1 MDFTVEQVDRLAAT
15 RDAVGLARALRF
27 GRDRDLVLAA
37 HFELARLGADAVPP
51 LIEFMRDDLTSRS
64 QRAWWTL
71 IRIGAPSAAPLA
83 DLARHDPIPW
93 VRGAATWVLAFIKN
107 RSVEPT
113 LIAGLRDPAN
123 EVRLPAAIALGN
135 RSCHD
140 AVGALL
146 HILTCGAHDDPSFP
160 HPDHLKFPFTRA
172 CTGGRGDEGGPLD
185 GGAGDSRCT
194 ALLHTPT
201 SGLPPLEPLSP
212 ADAAELLLAART
224 DNRLNEDDEDEDDG
238 YLGHEVPDEYAP
250 RWLTVPWCS
259 WEASEVRGAT
269 ALALGR
275 IGDARAVEPLI
286 ACLEDAGETASLRN
300 WIIEALWMIGD
311 RRAFDAVYEAT
322 FDEDLADA
330 ALSALGSFGDR
341 RALARVA
348 PLVNSRRWGARH
360 IAVWALSGMEDPAA
374 LRYLLR
380 LADDSDAAICR
391 QAAVG
396 LARIGSQQA
405 LEGVASLLAHRDLAV
420 RLKAARLLQRAE
432 SLRTRGKC

>member
-1 MDFTVEQVDRLAAT
+1 MDFTVEQVDRLAAA
-15 RDAVGLARALRF
+15 RDAVGLTRALRF
-27 GRDRDLVLAA
+27 GRDRELVRAA
-37 HFELARLGADAVPP
+37 HFELARLGADAVSP

-93 VRGAATWVLAFIKN
+93 ARGAATWVLAFIKN

-160 HPDHLKFPFTRA
+160 HPDQLKFPFTSA
-172 CTGGRGDEGGPLD
+172 CTGGRGDEGGRLD
-185 GGAGDSRCT
+185 GGPGDSRCI
-194 ALLHTPT
+194 AWLHTST
-201 SGLPPLEPLSP
+201 SGLPPLEPPSP
-212 ADAAELLLAART
+212 ADAAELLLAARA
-224 DNRLNEDDEDEDDG
+224 DNRLSEDDEDEDDG

-259 WEASEVRGAT
+259 WEASEIREAT

-286 ACLEDAGETASLRN
+286 ACIEDAGETASLRN
-300 WIIEALWMIGD
+300 WVIEALWMIGD
-311 RRAFDAVYEAT
+311 RRAFDTVYEAT

-341 RALARVA
+341 RAITRVA
-348 PLVNSRRWGARH
+348 PLVRSECWCDRYN
-360 IAVWALSGMEDPAA
+360 AVWALSDLRDRAA
-374 LRYLLR
+374 VPYLLR
-380 LADDSDAAICR
+380 LAGDPDGSVCR
-391 QAAVG
+391 VAAVG

-405 LEGVASLLAHRDLAV
+405 LESVASLLTHPDTDV
-420 RLKAARLLQRAE
+420 RLAAGRMLRRAE
-432 SLRTRGKC
+432 SVRANEKR